1 MRVRFKLRLKPMS
14 GLLSLRLQG
23 SVRISDELSQL
34 SRSTS
39 LNKSYPCNHSGHLAR
54 AQVAYECVVNDLEEE
69 SWAPDCWETFLG
81 DDNKPHEGLA
91 GGLRYTTRQMILD
104 GGYELASLAS
114 RFAGRDTNELASIRS
129 TVDTQTRWLLS
140 KRPLRPCAL

>member
-1 MRVRFKLRLKPMS
+1 LTGEDRERPL
-14 GLLSLRLQG
+14 
-23 SVRISDELSQL
+23 
-34 SRSTS
+34 
-39 LNKSYPCNHSGHLAR
+39 HSGETIACRTREKTNAREALA
-54 AQVAYECVVNDLEEE
+54 E
-69 SWAPDCWETFLG
+69 PDCWETFLG
-81 DDNKPHEGLA
+81 NDNKPHERLA